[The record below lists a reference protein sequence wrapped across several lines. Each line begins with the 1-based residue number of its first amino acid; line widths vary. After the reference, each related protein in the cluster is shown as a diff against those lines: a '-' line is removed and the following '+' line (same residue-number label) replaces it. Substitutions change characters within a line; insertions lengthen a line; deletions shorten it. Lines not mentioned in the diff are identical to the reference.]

1 MKVIFNIFFFLKI
14 IYNLERKIKG
24 VKIIVKIYIKCFF
37 KKKVCIMVLFSF
49 VNVFIFK
56 IEKI

>member
-1 MKVIFNIFFFLKI
+1 MKVIFNIFFLLKI

-24 VKIIVKIYIKCFF
+24 VKTIAKIYTKCFL
-37 KKKVCIMVLFSF
+37 KKKVCTMVSSSF

-56 IEKI
+56 IEKT